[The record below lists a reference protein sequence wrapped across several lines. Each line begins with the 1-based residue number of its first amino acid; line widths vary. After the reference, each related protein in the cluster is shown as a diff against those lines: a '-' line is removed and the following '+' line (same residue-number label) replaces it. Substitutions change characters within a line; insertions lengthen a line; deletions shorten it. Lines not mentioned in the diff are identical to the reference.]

1 MPRLNER
8 SDGCYYIVGFHHD
21 NFSTWQIDGEGV
33 RYLAKKNIFAAGSAP
48 GADGKFSREIC
59 FELLRRGLIYTDS
72 TKERMEVRRQ
82 KWNSW
87 RNKKDIRVPRPILKD
102 EARSLL
108 EEHIRIAR
116 TQGREALRKHL
127 EREIE
132 ERKNPVQE
140 TESEN
145 N

>member
-1 MPRLNER
+1 MAEK
-8 SDGCYYIVGFHHD
+8 D
-21 NFSTWQIDGEGV
+21 N
-33 RYLAKKNIFAAGSAP
+33 
-48 GADGKFSREIC
+48 
-59 FELLRRGLIYTDS
+59 
-72 TKERMEVRRQ
+72 
-82 KWNSW
+82 
-87 RNKKDIRVPRPILKD
+87 RVPRPILKD
-102 EARSLL
+102 EVESLIN
-108 EEHIRIAR
+108 EHIRILR